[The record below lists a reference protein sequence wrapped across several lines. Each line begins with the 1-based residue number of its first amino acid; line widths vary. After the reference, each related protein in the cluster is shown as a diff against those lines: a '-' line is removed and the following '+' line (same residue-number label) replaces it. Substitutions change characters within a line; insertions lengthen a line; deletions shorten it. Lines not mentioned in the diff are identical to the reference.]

1 MSEKAG
7 GRMAAPDVLRVAS
20 IFIVGWFHIWQQSW
34 LDPGF
39 RIGSF
44 YVNLQ
49 QVVRHGYMMVDEML
63 LLSGFLL
70 ALPVARRREAEALVR
85 PADFYRR
92 RFWRI
97 APGYY
102 LCITLTTLFYALPL
116 GLYRSAGFMAK
127 DLVMHLTFTHT
138 LSFDTYLLSPMAA
151 TIWTLSVEA
160 LFYALWPIIARF
172 YVKRAGETCLT
183 LVVIALFFRSWVAA
197 KSDTTFLFNQ
207 LPAQLDLYACGMAA
221 AWVLAKLERDGLPSP
236 KHRRIIA
243 PAGMLLTFAAMIVI
257 MYIQPVGDYEGIR
270 RGQMFW
276 RLPLGLLGGCFL
288 LCGCMAPPK
297 MSRVLDNPVTRVLS
311 DASYSF
317 YLWHQFL
324 ACRLKEWRIPPYLA
338 AENPN
343 MAYEQPWQTR
353 YTLLCFLGVAALSVF
368 LTYVWEKPLQK
379 WGLRRLRERQPAS

>member
-1 MSEKAG
+1 MGEKRM

-20 IFIVGWFHIWQQSW
+20 ILIVGWFHIWQQSW

-39 RIGSF
+39 HIGSF

-49 QVVRHGYMMVDEML
+49 QIIRHGYMMVDEML

-70 ALPVARRREAEALVR
+70 ALPAARQAEAEVLVR

-102 LCITLTTLFYALPL
+102 LCVILTTLFYALPR
-116 GLYRSAGFMAK
+116 GLYHSTGFMVK
-127 DLVMHLTFTHT
+127 DLVMHFTFTHT
-138 LSFDTYLLSPMAA
+138 LAFDTYMLSPTAA
-151 TIWTLSVEA
+151 TIWTLSVEVM
-160 LFYALWPIIARF
+160 FYVLWPAIARF
-172 YVKRAGETCLT
+172 YVKRPGETCLS
-183 LVVIALFFRSWVAA
+183 LVVIALFFRSWVAT
-197 KSDTTFLFNQ
+197 KSDSSFLFNQ
-207 LPAQLDLYACGMAA
+207 LPAQLDLYACGMGA
-221 AWVLAKLERDGLPSP
+221 AWVLAGLERKGLPSA
-236 KHRRIIA
+236 KARRIIA
-243 PAGMLLTFAAMIVI
+243 PAGMLLCFGGMLAI
-257 MYIQPVGDYEGIR
+257 MYKQNPPDYEALR
-270 RGQMFW
+270 HGQMFW

-288 LCGCMAPPK
+288 LCGCLAPER
-297 MSRVLDNPVTRVLS
+297 MERALDNPVTRVLS

-317 YLWHQFL
+317 YIWHQFL

-353 YTLLCFLGVAALSVF
+353 YTLVCFLGVAALSIL
-368 LTYVWEKPLQK
+368 LTYAWEKPLQK
-379 WGLRRLRERQPAS
+379 WGLQRLRARDETS